1 MTMMRFARLTLVEA
15 YRRRILFVLAGL
27 TLASVALVGWGTE
40 RLVSVARADGVNEI
54 QIRIGVSQILVFI
67 AFMFS
72 FVLAM
77 TAAFLAAPA
86 VAGDVESGV
95 ALAVLARP
103 VRRGSVIVGRWL
115 GLSIVVAGYAAASG
129 LLAIGVVRLVSGYAP
144 PQPLVAIAYV
154 AGQSIVVLT
163 LTLLLSTRL
172 AAIAAGAIAVVAF
185 GVAWMLGV
193 LGGIGAFLGVDQ
205 LAGVAAVSRWIF
217 PSDGMWRGAINALQP
232 PFAELLAGGRSGFAE
247 ANPFYA
253 ASPPAPLYLAW
264 AALWVVGLVGLAVW
278 SFGRRDL

>member
-1 MTMMRFARLTLVEA
+1 MLRFARLTLVEA
-15 YRRRILFVLAGL
+15 YRRRILLVLAGL
-27 TLASVALVGWGTE
+27 TIASVALVGWGTE
-40 RLVSVARADGVNEI
+40 RLVSVARTDSVPEI
-54 QIRIGVSQILVFI
+54 EVRIGVSQILVFI

-86 VAGDVESGV
+86 IAGDIESGV

-103 VRRGSVIVGRWL
+103 VRRASVIVGRWL
-115 GLSIVVAGYAAASG
+115 GLSIVVAAYAAASG
-129 LLAIGVVRLVSGYAP
+129 LLAIGIV
-144 PQPLVAIAYV
+144 QLVAGYGPPEPFAAVGFIA
-154 AGQSIVVLT
+154 AQAIVVLT
-163 LTLLLSTRL
+163 LTLVLSTRL

-205 LAGVAAVSRWIF
+205 LADVAAVSRWVF
-217 PSDGMWRGAINALQP
+217 PSDGLWRGAINALQP
-232 PFAELLAGGRSGFAE
+232 PLVDLLAAGRPAIGV

-253 ASPPAPLYLAW
+253 ASPPPAAYLAW
-264 AALWVVGLVGLAVW
+264 TAIWVIGIVGLAVW
-278 SFGRRDL
+278 SFRRRDL